1 MKIRNIVIIGS
12 ILLLL
17 GSGCSNFLDE
27 FSQTYIRASKVS
39 DYDELLL
46 GSVYIASMNPQP
58 PYSYGLPNGGS
69 CDFFNYLDD
78 DMNTVAEASLPM
90 TGSLPYRQWF
100 DMSRTLFGYSAWQ
113 QDITQTILDDHDDSA
128 TWVDLYQRIAILN
141 TCLDE
146 LGRLDV
152 STEAEIKDKNRVLG
166 ECYFLR
172 AQFYLILS
180 NLYGKPYNP
189 QTASTDLGVPL
200 KISSGVEHDKDK
212 ETQFERTPLNEIYA
226 QIVDDLRESI
236 TLLTGNS
243 KGVLYRASEE
253 AAAILLS
260 RVYLY
265 MQEWENAK
273 NVIEPYLTENR
284 LMLSSIVPLETF
296 VGNTPFLTEENS
308 EIIFSQGSLY
318 SEMTFTANS
327 PDFCVSRELY
337 NLYDDKDVRKTCF
350 TINSRTDSI
359 ALSFKY
365 RTDFHQSRISDIF
378 TIRSAEAY
386 LNMAEACAMM
396 GGEDALANQYL
407 NTLRYNRIVDYVN
420 QNYSGE
426 ELVRQIRDE
435 RRKELCFEGHRW
447 FDLRRYSVSNP
458 YPYSKKIFR
467 RYSVYAS
474 DYVLE
479 QNYTYILEENDPA
492 YVFDIPKSVK
502 EFDVVPMLG
511 NDRPVRNNVSNE

>member
-1 MKIRNIVIIGS
+1 MRIKNIIIGS
-12 ILLLL
+12 ALLLL
-17 GSGCSNFLDE
+17 GSSCSNFLDE

-46 GSVYIASMNPQP
+46 GSVYVASMNPQP
-58 PYSYGLPNGGS
+58 PYSYGIPGGSS

-78 DMNTVAEASLPM
+78 DMNTVEEASLSM
-90 TGSLPYRQWF
+90 SGGLPYVQWL
-100 DMSRTLFGYSAWQ
+100 DMSRVLFGYSAWQ
-113 QDITQTILDDHDDSA
+113 QDITQTMLDDHDDSS

-152 STEAEIKDKNRVLG
+152 TTEAEIEDKNRVLG
-166 ECYFLR
+166 ECHFLR
-172 AQFYLILS
+172 AQFYLILA

-189 QTASTDLGVPL
+189 ETASTDLGVPL
-200 KISSGVEHDKDK
+200 KTSSGVEHDKDK

-226 QIVDDLRESI
+226 QIVNDLRESI
-236 TLLTGNS
+236 TLLAGNS

-253 AAAILLS
+253 AAAVLLS

-273 NVIEPYLTENR
+273 NVIEPYLTENK
-284 LMLSSIVPLETF
+284 LMLSSIVPLESF
-296 VGNTPFLTEENS
+296 VWNTPFLTKENS

-350 TINSRTDSI
+350 TINTRTDSI

-365 RTDFHQSRISDIF
+365 RTDFHQSRVSDIF
-378 TIRSAEAY
+378 TIRAAEAY

-396 GGEDALANQYL
+396 GGQDALANQYL
-407 NTLRYNRIVDYVN
+407 NTLRRNRIIDYVD
-420 QNYSGE
+420 QSYSGE
-426 ELVRQIRDE
+426 ELVSQIRNE

-458 YPYSKKIFR
+458 YPYSKRIYR
-467 RYSVYAS
+467 RYSVYTS

-479 QNYTYILEENDPA
+479 QTYTYVLEENDPA

-502 EFDVVPMLG
+502 EFDVVPMPG
-511 NDRPVRNNVSNE
+511 NDRPVRNSINNE